1 VDSAL
6 SAACKESAG
15 DPPDLLIVTFRSTS
29 TAGARAAVA
38 EKVGGKLVGTSEHAA
53 PGAWYL
59 RVPGSAGD
67 PTVADRLILLP
78 AVLEVG
84 TTRCPS

>member
-1 VDSAL
+1 M
-6 SAACKESAG
+6 
-15 DPPDLLIVTFRSTS
+15 VTFRPST
-29 TAGARAAVA
+29 TASERAAVA
-38 EKVGGKLVGTSEHAA
+38 QEVGGTLVGTSEHAA

-67 PTVADRLILLP
+67 RSVADRLILLSP
-78 AVLEVG
+78 VLEVG